1 MNLPSTQIHLE
12 VAKVGEQY
20 VIRVSYSN
28 GPGSIGGSHIE
39 IVKDRDMLVRYLG
52 LSVNYVPQ

>member
-20 VIRVSYSN
+20 VVRVSYDN
-28 GPGSIGGSHIE
+28 GPGSIGGSNTE
-39 IVKDRDMLVRYLG
+39 VVGNRELLVKYLG
-52 LSVNYVPQ
+52 LTVIYVPQ